1 MIRVIFSL
9 WKGSC
14 ASFNKVKFTLNK
26 PKIVNAPEGLN
37 QFFLGRLYIER
48 EPGTCERERERPR
61 FGKIRNLARE
71 REREREKGARF
82 GKIQKKSEPTLPF
95 ALKRVGGR
103 SKNNPKWH
111 LFVNC
116 SSISMLRQTFWQPL
130 TRALEFLPFDDSL
143 SSDFLSTLFKLQ
155 RFKPLE

>member
-1 MIRVIFSL
+1 M
-9 WKGSC
+9 
-14 ASFNKVKFTLNK
+14 
-26 PKIVNAPEGLN
+26 VNAPEGLN
-37 QFFLGRLYIER
+37 NFFFRKVRIYIESLEPAR
-48 EPGTCERERERPR
+48 ERKSGRVSEKFGTFQERERERAG
-61 FGKIRNLARE
+61 FGKIR
-71 REREREKGARF
+71 
-82 GKIQKKSEPTLPF
+82 KKSEPTLPF

-116 SSISMLRQTFWQPL
+116 SSISMLTQTFWQPL
-130 TRALEFLPFDDSL
+130 TRAIEFLPFDDSL

>member
-1 MIRVIFSL
+1 M
-9 WKGSC
+9 
-14 ASFNKVKFTLNK
+14 
-26 PKIVNAPEGLN
+26 VNAPEGLN
-37 QFFLGRLYIER
+37 QFFLGRLEYIYR
-48 EPGTCERERERPR
+48 AWNLRERERGR
-61 FGKIRNLARE
+61 FRKNSE
-71 REREREKGARF
+71 PFKREREREKGAGF
-82 GKIQKKSEPTLPF
+82 GKIRNLSREREREKGAGFGKSRKKSEPTLPF

-116 SSISMLRQTFWQPL
+116 SSISMLTQTFWQPL
-130 TRALEFLPFDDSL
+130 TRAIEFLPFDDSL